1 MNIIKLRNYREIS
14 FEAAKIIR
22 DQVLL
27 KPQSV
32 IGFATGSTPI
42 GTYEEL
48 INIFNKDLITFE
60 NVKSFNLD
68 EYYGINPMNKNSYNY
83 FMKNNLFNYIDIK
96 EENINIPN
104 GLAEDVEKECEEYE
118 RKIHE
123 AGGIDLQLL
132 GIGRNGHIGFNEPCE
147 EFKAHTHLVE
157 LKEDTI
163 KANSR
168 FFDSLEDVPTK
179 AISMGVKTIMSAR
192 KIILIASG
200 EEKAEIIRKTVYGSI
215 TPNLPASILQLHDDV
230 TLIVDEESGKYI

>member
-132 GIGRNGHIGFNEPCE
+132 GIGRNGHIGFNEPGE

-200 EEKAEIIRKTVYGSI
+200 EEKADIIRETVYGSI

>member
-157 LKEDTI
+157 LKDDTI

-200 EEKAEIIRKTVYGSI
+200 EEKAEIIRETVYGSI

>member
-104 GLAEDVEKECEEYE
+104 GLAEDVKKECEEYE
-118 RKIHE
+118 RKIYE

-200 EEKAEIIRKTVYGSI
+200 EEKADIIRETVYGSI